1 MPATPGTSTTV
12 TVDPAIGMVE
22 SDTIDPFFGLEAG
35 RTYVP
40 KGTTFGADG
49 TDRIEPSEVKQSKA
63 K

>member
-12 TVDPAIGMVE
+12 TVDPAIGMVT
-22 SDTIDPFFGLEAG
+22 SDTEDPFFGIEAG

-40 KGTTFGADG
+40 PSPTTVGGEG
-49 TDRIEPSEVKQSKA
+49 TDSIKVTKA

>member
-12 TVDPAIGMVE
+12 TVDPAIGLTS
-22 SDTIDPFFGLEAG
+22 SDTKDPFFGIEAG

-40 KGTTFGADG
+40 PVAPTTLGGEGTG
-49 TDRIEPSEVKQSKA
+49 TVKTTA

>member
-22 SDTIDPFFGLEAG
+22 SDTLDPFFGLEAG

-40 KGTTFGADG
+40 KSTTVGGEG
-49 TDRIEPSEVKQSKA
+49 TDEIKVTKA

>member
-22 SDTIDPFFGLEAG
+22 SDTIDPFFGIEAG

-40 KGTTFGADG
+40 PAAPTTKGGEG
-49 TDRIEPSEVKQSKA
+49 TDEIKVTKA